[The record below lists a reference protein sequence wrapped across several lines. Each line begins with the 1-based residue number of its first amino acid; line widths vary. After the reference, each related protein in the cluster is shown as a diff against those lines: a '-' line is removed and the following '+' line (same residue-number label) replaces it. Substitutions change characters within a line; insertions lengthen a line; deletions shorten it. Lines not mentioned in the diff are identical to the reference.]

1 MIINEKN
8 CGIYVPFTLDGT
20 SLDLRSG
27 ALTLDLQS
35 FERDYPVHLD
45 ISADEYGALVLGPGF
60 RYVAELDIPAR
71 EYELTVDAADDFGFP
86 KLLKKAKPFN
96 PDKVGLTLWALEV

>member
-1 MIINEKN
+1 MTVTEKN

-20 SLDLRSG
+20 KLDFRSG
-27 ALTLDLQS
+27 ALTLDLRS

-45 ISADEYGALVLGPGF
+45 VSADSDGALVLGPAF

-71 EYELTVDAADDFGFP
+71 GYELTAGAADDFGFP
-86 KLLKKAKPFN
+86 KLYKTAKPFD
-96 PDKVGLTLWALEV
+96 PDKVTLTLWALEV